1 MRYWRQAGFLCVNGC
16 RAGEPIYTS
25 VRKELEPRG
34 DRIVNHPSV
43 ALSAAAAPGAS
54 GTGLGDRTAAVA
66 AVAARHAAEVDSAP
80 RFPEESFAAAKAQRL
95 LGIMV
100 PTDLGGEGAGVR
112 EVADVCYRLGQ
123 ACSSTAM
130 IYAMHQVKV
139 ACLVRHG
146 RASAVVEG
154 LLRRLC
160 AEQLLL
166 ASSTTEGQGGGNVRS
181 SEAAVEH
188 RDGRIHLERRA
199 SVISYGSQA
208 DGIVTTA
215 RRAADAESSD
225 QVLIA
230 FLKEDYTL
238 TRLQGWN
245 TLGMRGTCSEGYT
258 LKATGAPGQVLPEP
272 YADIHARTMV
282 PFAHL
287 LWGSVWAGIA
297 AGAASRAQA
306 FVRHAARNAGGQAP
320 PGAPQLTQTLSK
332 LRTLR
337 GVLAN
342 ALRAYESRMDDPK
355 ALGALDFQSQITL
368 TKVEVSELAVATVL
382 TALRVCGLS
391 GYRCDS
397 EFSIER
403 QLRDV
408 LSSPLMI
415 NNDRILASLASTSL
429 MAPVP
434 TSLRD

>member
-1 MRYWRQAGFLCVNGC
+1 MND
-16 RAGEPIYTS
+16 S
-25 VRKELEPRG
+25 
-34 DRIVNHPSV
+34 SV
-43 ALSAAAAPGAS
+43 ALPAAAP
-54 GTGLGDRTAAVA
+54 LGERAAAVA
-66 AVAARHAAEVDSAP
+66 AVAARHAGEVDSAP
-80 RFPEESFAAAKAQRL
+80 RFPAESFAAAKAQRL
-95 LGIMV
+95 LGILV
-100 PTDLGGEGAGVR
+100 PTALGGEGASIR

-139 ACLVRHG
+139 ACLVRHRG
-146 RASAVVEG
+146 GSEAIEC

-181 SEAAVEH
+181 SEAAIER
-188 RDGRIHLERRA
+188 RDGRVHLERKA

-225 QVLIA
+225 QVLVA
-230 FLKEDYTL
+230 LLKEDYTL

-258 LKATGAPGQVLPEP
+258 LKAAACEGHVLPEP
-272 YADIHARTMV
+272 YAAIHARTMV
-282 PFAHL
+282 PCAHL
-287 LWGSVWAGIA
+287 FWGSVWGGIA
-297 AGAASRAQA
+297 AGAAARAQT
-306 FVRHAARNAGGQAP
+306 FVRHAARHSGGQAP
-320 PGAPQLTQTLSK
+320 PGAPQLSRALST

-342 ALRAYESRMDDPK
+342 SLRAYESKMDDPQLL
-355 ALGALDFQSQITL
+355 AALDFQSQITL
-368 TKVEVSELAVATVL
+368 TKVEVSELAVSTVL

-397 EFSIER
+397 EFSVER

-415 NNDRILASLASTSL
+415 NNDRILSSLAATSL

-434 TSLRD
+434 VSLND

>member
-1 MRYWRQAGFLCVNGC
+1 
-16 RAGEPIYTS
+16 
-25 VRKELEPRG
+25 
-34 DRIVNHPSV
+34 VNHSSV
-43 ALSAAAAPGAS
+43 ALSAAPAPDLPGATLAERS
-54 GTGLGDRTAAVA
+54 AAAAAVA
-66 AVAARHAAEVDSAP
+66 VRHAAEVDSAP
-80 RFPEESFAAAKAQRL
+80 RFPAESFAAIKAQRL
-95 LGIMV
+95 LGLLV
-100 PTDLGGEGAGVR
+100 PAQLGGEGASVR
-112 EVADVCYRLGQ
+112 AVADVCYRLGQ

-146 RASAVVEG
+146 RGSETIEH

-166 ASSTTEGQGGGNVRS
+166 ASSTTEGKGGGNVRS

-188 RDGRIHLERRA
+188 RDGRIHLERQA
-199 SVISYGSQA
+199 TVISYGSQA
-208 DGIVTTA
+208 DGVVTTA
-215 RRAADAESSD
+215 RRAADADSSD

-258 LKATGAPGQVLPEP
+258 LKASGSPGQILPEP
-272 YADIHARTMV
+272 YEGIHARTMV

-297 AGAASRAQA
+297 AGAAARAQA
-306 FVRHAARNAGGQAP
+306 FVRHAARHSGGQAP
-320 PGAPQLTQTLSK
+320 PGAPQLTQTLSQ

-342 ALRAYESRMDDPK
+342 SLRTYESKMDDPK

-415 NNDRILASLASTSL
+415 NNDRILSSLANSSL
-429 MAPVP
+429 MAPIP
-434 TSLRD
+434 TSLSD